1 MQSNTI
7 INSEL
12 PNALKVYNFLSEN
25 HFDSRSICGMLGNFT
40 RESHMDLLENEIGGG
55 GGYGLAQW
63 TPQETNYGY
72 FSSLQLYCIHFG
84 ISNWSAPSFNE
95 QLNCLLY
102 QMTSPSLAPGTG
114 QYYIGT
120 EPYCSRFDFQHN
132 TLNLDPAELARI
144 FCCNFERPGVPAM
157 SERETYATLWYETI
171 VLGNIQK
178 TPETQPQAQVNHSH
192 PSSDSTTN
200 GNSTYT
206 VQAGDT
212 LWGIAQKYG
221 VTVQQLCQWNNIA
234 NPNLIYPGQV
244 LVIYSSNSF
253 SQAPHTYTVQ
263 AGDTLWGI
271 AQRFGVTVQ
280 DLCNWNN
287 ISNPNL
293 IYPGQVLTV

>member
-1 MQSNTI
+1 MQSNAI

-63 TPQETNYGY
+63 TPQDTNYGY

-132 TLNLDPAELARI
+132 TLDLEPAELARI

-192 PSSDSTTN
+192 PSSASTTN
-200 GNSTYT
+200 GSTYT

-221 VTVQQLCQWNNIA
+221 VTVQQLCQWNNIS

-244 LVIYSSNSF
+244 LVIYSSNPF
-253 SQAPHTYTVQ
+253 SRAYHTYTVQ
-263 AGDTLWGI
+263 SGDTLWGI